1 MTTIVTK
8 PTFLA
13 TKSVSAVQSAR
24 TTFCESAKVFEVG
37 LRLMMESGD
46 YSELSE
52 SMEEYISSI
61 DKLSYERYSSLS
73 KDNIEEF
80 IDYVKLCINSILQ
93 ADDLENKRIRTNQLA
108 GSLYLITKV

>member
-1 MTTIVTK
+1 
-8 PTFLA
+8 
-13 TKSVSAVQSAR
+13 
-24 TTFCESAKVFEVG
+24 
-37 LRLMMESGD
+37 MMESGD